1 MRANQWAK
9 EEKRMAVE
17 LWELADLNPI
27 ENCWI
32 WMKKQLYSQSFTSIT
47 ELKEAIKVLW
57 FDRMADSEYL
67 RSLVESMP
75 RRMAEVIEKGGNMT
89 KY

>member
-1 MRANQWAK
+1 
-9 EEKRMAVE
+9 
-17 LWELADLNPI
+17 
-27 ENCWI
+27 
-32 WMKKQLYSQSFTSIT
+32 MKKQLYSQSFTSIT

-57 FDRMADSEYL
+57 FEGMADSEYL

-75 RRMAEVIEKGGNMT
+75 RRMAKIIEKGGNVI

>member
-1 MRANQWAK
+1 
-9 EEKRMAVE
+9 MALK
-17 LWELADLNPI
+17 LWMSSPDLNPI

-32 WMKKQLYSQSFTSIT
+32 WMKKQLYNQSFISIT

-57 FDRMADSEYL
+57 FDRVADSEYL
-67 RSLVESMP
+67 KSLVEIIP
-75 RRMAEVIEKGGNMT
+75 RSMAEVIEKSGYIT

>member
-1 MRANQWAK
+1 
-9 EEKRMAVE
+9 MALE
-17 LWELADLNPI
+17 LWRNSPDLNPI

-57 FDRMADSEYL
+57 FEGMADSEYL

-75 RRMAEVIEKGGNMT
+75 RRMVEVIEKGGNMT

>member
-1 MRANQWAK
+1 MRTKQWTK
-9 EEKRMAVE
+9 EEKRVALE
-17 LWELADLNPI
+17 LWRVGTSQAHIRARLQMPKRTLRRLIAADRPSAAVW
-27 ENCWI
+27 C
-32 WMKKQLYSQSFTSIT
+32 
-47 ELKEAIKVLW
+47 
-57 FDRMADSEYL
+57 DRMADSEYL